1 MKRSS
6 PRTPCS
12 LLRIAALLSFLMVSG
27 CNLGG
32 YPDLGEKLD
41 TLTSIGEAKATA
53 WMRTRADGSSE
64 ILVLGE
70 SENGDVGRFAWITME
85 VTSTG
90 SILAGSYAV
99 AENRITL
106 LVRSEYTK
114 ILELEVPPASRNGS
128 SRNDYDPPQSIVY
141 DAELVDDRLHLQQ
154 DGDAE
159 WVMTDL
165 WDVIPAIDVTTQTGI
180 DMLARV
186 FNLSTVALQMRIP
199 GFGGA
204 GLLQYAGSPSDF
216 VGVVAGMGSI
226 ELTEVLNPVA
236 EIFFDQYKDYPG
248 IVLHGD
254 QISKTSMAG
263 DGHLEGTIHFS
274 MADPRKGGVFRVEGD
289 LTYHL
294 SLKNGTSSAGGY
306 TIVLSDGA
314 TWDVSYREAEN
325 MDFRTLLPPR

>member
-1 MKRSS
+1 MSRSLS
-6 PRTPCS
+6 RQRM
-12 LLRIAALLSFLMVSG
+12 LLLMTGALLCLPALPG

-41 TLTSIGEAKATA
+41 TLTSIGEANATA
-53 WMRTRADGSSE
+53 WMRTFTDGSSE
-64 ILVLGE
+64 ILVLG
-70 SENGDVGRFAWITME
+70 SAENGDAGRFAWVTMA
-85 VTSTG
+85 VDSTG
-90 SILAGSYAV
+90 TILAGSYQV

-106 LVRSEYTK
+106 LVRSEYKK
-114 ILELEVPPASRNGS
+114 ILELEVPPASRTGS
-128 SRNDYDPPQSIVY
+128 TRVDHEPPLAVVC
-141 DAELVDDRLHLQQ
+141 DAELIDGRLRLR
-154 DGDAE
+154 DNE
-159 WVMTDL
+159 VEPRIMTNL
-165 WDVIPAIDVTTQTGI
+165 WDVIPAIDVTTQTGV

-204 GLLQYAGSPSDF
+204 GLLQYAGSPAEF
-216 VGVVAGMGSI
+216 VGVVAGVSSI

-263 DGHLEGTIHFS
+263 DGHLEGTIHFT
-274 MADPRKGGVFRVEGD
+274 MADPRQGGVFRVEGD

-294 SLKNGTSSAGGY
+294 SLTNGTSSDGGY

-314 TWDVSYREAEN
+314 TWKVSHQEAET
-325 MDFRTLLPPR
+325 MDFRALLLPS